1 MLNVKLQSLK
11 DDLKNSLSKCPVKD
25 MFSLFAPSIGP
36 SGQVVVVGA
45 EDIAVAAVV
54 VVTDDTVCL
63 ELNDVCDRICLF
75 P

>member
-1 MLNVKLQSLK
+1 MILK
-11 DDLKNSLSKCPVKD
+11 SLSKCPVKD

-36 SGQVVVVGA
+36 SGQVVGA
-45 EDIAVAAVV
+45 EDIAAVV

>member
-1 MLNVKLQSLK
+1 
-11 DDLKNSLSKCPVKD
+11 
-25 MFSLFAPSIGP
+25 MFDVRWLLRVALIIFSPSIGP
-36 SGQVVVVGA
+36 SGQVVVVA
-45 EDIAVAAVV
+45 EDIAAVV

>member
-36 SGQVVVVGA
+36 SGQVVPVVVA
-45 EDIAVAAVV
+45 EDIAAVV